1 MQSKHITNELS
12 PFKRWG
18 QSSLRSRAD
27 PRTPLQRR
35 PSSLVASE
43 NDVYT
48 KTIRDQIEAEE
59 FKAAKN
65 QSQVVLPTGPTVWG
79 QSFELLLNDPAGLHS
94 FAEFLKKEFS
104 GENIYFWTACERF
117 RQINDISDRSKE
129 ALAIFEK
136 HLANGSLEPVNVDS
150 HARNKAQDRLTSA
163 EKDLFLPAQ
172 KQIFNLMKFDSYQ
185 RFTRSDLYKTCLD
198 AEARNLPLPYP
209 AEQLDPMLRITIQ
222 QAPST
227 ITKLK
232 KSLSNAEDRRRK
244 SLLPWHR
251 KARCKS
257 KDREEIKESM
267 KNSTSSSN
275 TLKHNSN
282 HSIPDIH
289 SSRSS
294 LSSFDA
300 TISKISSFDEDT
312 RSSLC
317 RVILSNGA
325 TTIIQTKLNETIREL
340 VERLLDKRGITF
352 HAYEAFLS
360 GTSKVSVK
368 ENLKIES
375 STNWKFSNQQP
386 MDLDGL
392 STQLSGNEVMIEQR
406 VVFKLD
412 LPNKKVISVKSKTC
426 KVLSEVLRPILHK
439 YSYRLDL
446 VQAYGKESSDP
457 LDMSLPVTAVDG
469 QRLLIVCKDENSE
482 LGEVTQINT
491 KQKQSPQNFKLGNV
505 PVTFVRANKLTTSA
519 SNSQLNTLDEIT
531 NKVFNELLQGKVDG
545 QGMVNGVNGNEKQS
559 DQGSVKVC

>member
-1 MQSKHITNELS
+1 LQAKHISNELS

-43 NDVYT
+43 SDVYT
-48 KTIRDQIEAEE
+48 KTIRDNDEDDDFCTKSET
-59 FKAAKN
+59 
-65 QSQVVLPTGPTVWG
+65 QVVLPTGPTVWG

-117 RQINDISDRSKE
+117 RQINDISERTKE
-129 ALAIFEK
+129 ALAIFDK

-150 HARNKAQDRLTSA
+150 QARLKAQDRLPSA
-163 EKDLFLPAQ
+163 EKDLFIQAQ
-172 KQIFNLMKFDSYQ
+172 KQIFNLMKFDSYP
-185 RFTRSDLYKTCLD
+185 RFIRSDLYKTCLD
-198 AEARNLPLPYP
+198 AENRNLPLPYP
-209 AEQLDPMLRITIQ
+209 AEQLDPMLRITVQ
-222 QAPST
+222 QSSST
-227 ITKLK
+227 MTKLK

-257 KDREEIKESM
+257 KDREENKESM

-282 HSIPDIH
+282 HSVGDIH

-325 TTIIQTKLNETIREL
+325 TTIVQTKVNETIREL
-340 VERLLDKRGITF
+340 VERLLDKRGISYQ
-352 HAYEAFLS
+352 AYEAFLS
-360 GTSKVSVK
+360 GTTKP
-368 ENLKIES
+368 L
-375 STNWKFSNQQP
+375 
-386 MDLDGL
+386 DLDGL
-392 STQLSGNEVMIEQR
+392 SKQLAGNEVLIEQR
-406 VVFKLD
+406 VIFKLD

-426 KVLSEVLRPILHK
+426 KMLSEVLRPILHK
-439 YSYRLDL
+439 YQYRLDW
-446 VQAYGKESSDP
+446 VEVYGRESPDP
-457 LDMSLPVTAVDG
+457 LDMSLSVTAVDG
-469 QRLLIVCKDENSE
+469 QRLQIVCKEENPE
-482 LGEVTQINT
+482 LVGEVTAINT
-491 KQKQSPQNFKLGNV
+491 AQNAKTKQSPQNFKLGNV

-519 SNSQLNTLDEIT
+519 SNPQLNTLDEIT
-531 NKVFNELLQGKVDG
+531 NKVFNELLQGKADG
-545 QGMVNGVNGNEKQS
+545 QGLPNGVNVNVRQS
-559 DQGSVKVC
+559 DQESGSCRRVERKL